1 MSNIYD
7 RKRLFV
13 EYDLTDLLQA
23 IDDHILRC
31 EYQVSD
37 DRSMEICT
45 IIWDNDSKRLIN
57 VTGDS
62 LLAIAKD
69 VLKYM
74 E

>member
-1 MSNIYD
+1 MSNMYE

-31 EYQVSD
+31 EYQVND
-37 DRSMEICT
+37 DRSLELCT
-45 IIWDNDSKRLIN
+45 VVWDNKSKRMIN